1 MRREGG
7 SQRDALARYRD
18 RPIFFENG
26 GRGVLER
33 PPTGNRRSTRG
44 RLSAHE
50 SFIRVGRPRTLLFFF
65 FVSSAANKFALIGTA
80 IAPESAAGL
89 RPAARVSRTGGR
101 SRAGR
106 CVRRVYERTRGE
118 RKVGAEMRATGA
130 LSGLVES
137 AARVRRD
144 ERCASQPH
152 PGGEKPPAAAQR
164 ERAQYRP
171 HVNRDLIAGK
181 LADGI
186 DETRSRSEAHVK
198 F

>member
-1 MRREGG
+1 
-7 SQRDALARYRD
+7 
-18 RPIFFENG
+18 
-26 GRGVLER
+26 
-33 PPTGNRRSTRG
+33 
-44 RLSAHE
+44 
-50 SFIRVGRPRTLLFFF
+50 LLFFF

-171 HVNRDLIAGK
+171 HVNRDLIARK
-181 LADGI
+181 TCRRDYI
-186 DETRSRSEAHVK
+186 DETRLVK